1 MSKKTGNKIEGATQR
16 GLGPR
21 FEEALVYA
29 TRLHADQKKKGTETP
44 YIAHLLGV
52 AAIVLNEGGDED
64 MAIAAL
70 LHDAVEDQGGRPR
83 LQEIQAFFGDRV
95 AEIVEACTDSFAAP
109 GEPKAE
115 WRQRKAAYLSKIPG
129 ESADARIVSAADK
142 LYNARQIL
150 ADYRRQGDT
159 VWSRFK
165 AGREGQLWYYRELV
179 STFRR
184 AGANSLVD
192 ELDRVVTELEQ
203 LTAQGDLAHTAEAGS

>member
-115 WRQRKAAYLSKIPG
+115 WRQRKAAYLAKIPG
-129 ESADARIVSAADK
+129 ENADARIVSAADK

-165 AGREGQLWYYRELV
+165 AGREGQLWYYRALV
-179 STFRR
+179 SAFRR

-203 LTAQGDLAHTAEAGS
+203 LIAQGDLAHTAEAGS